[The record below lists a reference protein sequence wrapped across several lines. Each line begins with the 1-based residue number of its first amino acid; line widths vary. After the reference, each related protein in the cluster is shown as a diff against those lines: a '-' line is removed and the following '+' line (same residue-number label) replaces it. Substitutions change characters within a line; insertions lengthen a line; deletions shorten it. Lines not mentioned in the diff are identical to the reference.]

1 MPASAVRH
9 PFVFK
14 GDGEVFT
21 VLQASGN
28 EFSVPWDV
36 IHTITIGKK
45 VQPLRHEGTKKK
57 YEAYRPCHSV

>member
-1 MPASAVRH
+1 MKKMKTIKVYIE
-9 PFVFK
+9 

-57 YEAYRPCHSV
+57 YEI